1 MTKDITKIKIG
12 KFDISIIGIRQLIA
26 EMAETHA
33 GEPDEEI
40 ARFMMERLSRDNY
53 ISGAAKEEYS
63 RAFVREFRKYT
74 GQPFEDEAQEGLEVK
89 VLGMGCAQCD
99 SLTQT
104 LMELLTEL
112 NFPASLDHV
121 TDIKEIAQ
129 YKVMGVPA
137 LVVNGKILAA
147 GTVPPRKKL
156 KEWLIDA
163 ERSVARKSSRKGEKE

>member
-12 KFDISIIGIRQLIA
+12 KFDISIIGIRQLVA

-33 GEPDEEI
+33 HEPDAEV

-53 ISGAAKEEYS
+53 IPGPAKEEYVS
-63 RAFVREFRKYT
+63 AFVREFRKYT
-74 GQPFEDEAQEGLEVK
+74 GQPFQDEAPEGLEIK
-89 VLGMGCAQCD
+89 VLGMGCAQCH

-112 NFPASLDHV
+112 GLPASLDHV

-129 YKVMGVPA
+129 YRVMGTPA
-137 LVVNGKILAA
+137 LIINGRVMAV
-147 GTVPPRKKL
+147 GRVPPRKQL
-156 KEWLIDA
+156 KEWLIKA
-163 ERSVARKSSRKGEKE
+163 EQSIAGK